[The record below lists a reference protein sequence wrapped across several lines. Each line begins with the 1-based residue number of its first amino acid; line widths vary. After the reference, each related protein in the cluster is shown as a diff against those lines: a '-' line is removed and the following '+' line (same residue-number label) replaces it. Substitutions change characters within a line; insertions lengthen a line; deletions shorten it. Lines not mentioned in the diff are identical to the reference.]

1 MFIWILLIG
10 DSNNDCELRN
20 LSVYFQQL
28 KIHRD
33 IVSSYFWY
41 PMKAWIYNFFF
52 QKNPTFKNYTYT
64 LSPPPTLFKKYFF
77 IKVHIDLFWQCPA
90 TFVNIWGMSKI
101 HICCKTT
108 TPWVST
114 TWSESIRFFCYWFF
128 FFVSS
133 YRKNIWSKD
142 QNTTSFYREFY

>member
-10 DSNNDCELRN
+10 KSNNDCELRN

-52 QKNPTFKNYTYT
+52 QKNLTFKNYTHLRNVKNT
-64 LSPPPTLFKKYFF
+64 DMLQDNHTMGFHHL
-77 IKVHIDLFWQCPA
+77 
-90 TFVNIWGMSKI
+90 IWKHKI
-101 HICCKTT
+101 LLLL
-108 TPWVST
+108 
-114 TWSESIRFFCYWFF
+114 FF
-128 FFVSS
+128 FLRF
-133 YRKNIWSKD
+133 
-142 QNTTSFYREFY
+142 